1 LVDTRKKEDGM
12 TTQTLSQEAIQADA
26 FDTVYA
32 LAIKAAERVSDKWYG
47 SVSVADLVDRLM
59 ETFLGGKDGDDRA
72 VRMAQ
77 AHVLDPVAAL
87 GAMSRRA
94 ETLAKALD
102 FEARQETTYG
112 QYTYQEIDVWKL
124 LEAGYLLPLRHQG
137 KQPANKRDYKNPD
150 AVSYSDKA
158 DLNKAFAQLD
168 STSKAELT
176 KLYRFPR
183 KCRVNNE
190 RLSFAVKQLTRFMNF
205 NV

>member
-1 LVDTRKKEDGM
+1 MTVIEESREALV
-12 TTQTLSQEAIQADA
+12 ANA
-26 FDTVYA
+26 FDETYS
-32 LAIKAAERVSDKWYG
+32 LAIKAAERVSEKWYG
-47 SVSVADLVDRLM
+47 SVSVGALTDRLM
-59 ETFLGGKDGDDRA
+59 DTFLDPKEGEMRA
-72 VRMAQ
+72 LHLYRAYL
-77 AHVLDPVAAL
+77 LDPVAAL

-137 KQPANKRDYKNPD
+137 KQPNNKRDYKNPD

-176 KLYRFPR
+176 KLYRYPR